1 MKRRD
6 FLRRFGIGAA
16 AVVAAPFLVKA
27 ALPGPIPPPTGE
39 IGVPADQYH
48 LDKCKEVYQDHI
60 RQYPLTPTECYS
72 SPTYTSQWDELAARE
87 AMRPHYPEL
96 VKRYDNVS
104 IVDML
109 KITRP

>member
-72 SPTYTSQWDELAARE
+72 SPAYTSQWDESSSERSYETSLPRAGE
-87 AMRPHYPEL
+87 K
-96 VKRYDNVS
+96 VW
-104 IVDML
+104 
-109 KITRP
+109 